1 MDKKNKEKQEKTK
14 NFDEVSRIYRRAEIL
29 NHDIE
34 IFSNCI
40 EKLQKI
46 ILSPKSPNLEIG
58 EDGKI
63 TTEQDTEFYTVKI
76 YYNSSNGY
84 RDDIICQFSK
94 LELVK
99 ECAAV
104 VVRASLTARTKKEN
118 ELNELPSELRK

>member
-1 MDKKNKEKQEKTK
+1 MDKKNKEKQEQTK
-14 NFDEVSRIYRRAEIL
+14 NFDEISRLYRRAEIL

-34 IFSNCI
+34 LFSECI
-40 EKLQKI
+40 EKLQKL
-46 ILSPKSPNLEIG
+46 ILSPKSNNLEIG

-63 TTEQDTEFYTVKI
+63 KTEQDSENYTIKI
-76 YYNSSNGY
+76 ISNGSNGY

-118 ELNELPSELRK
+118 ELSELLGELRK